1 VQTKTKL
8 QRGASGG
15 KRALHKFAEN
25 LLGARAERDYAA
37 SRIDMGDGR
46 TLGPE
51 DVLEGHWNR
60 LVAQRRARDPRTVQ
74 VRVADNFSA
83 AIMVMAPELAPL
95 TELAEEVADVLPA
108 VHPAPQFRR
117 DLYAALEQTH
127 RQHSAQRALGT
138 RLEQPP
144 DEERRAVWQALALL
158 ALGLLL
164 WAGWRKARRR
174 S

>member
-1 VQTKTKL
+1 MQTKTKL
-8 QRGASGG
+8 RQGASGRT
-15 KRALHKFAEN
+15 KALYRLAEG
-25 LLGARAERDYAA
+25 LLGPRVDRNYAA

-60 LVAQRRARDPRTVQ
+60 LVAQRRTRDARTVQ
-74 VRVADNFSA
+74 VRVSDNFSA
-83 AIMVMAPELAPL
+83 AIMVMAPELTPL
-95 TELAEEVADVLPA
+95 TQLAEEVADALPA

-117 DLYAALEQTH
+117 DLYEALERTH

-144 DEERRAVWQALALL
+144 DEGRRAVWQAFALL
-158 ALGLLL
+158 ALALLL

-174 S
+174 P